1 MSSLQPVPS
10 DFPDIQTYLNKVNKS
25 TSGIVFSYKFD
36 PHIKSHILLV
46 AKESNRY
53 SENINLSIVVN
64 GDSEKELLANLHS
77 AIGSLS
83 KLIHELIV
91 AFE

>member
-10 DFPDIQTYLNKVNKS
+10 DFPEVQTYLNKVNKS
-25 TSGIVFSYKFD
+25 TAGVVFSYKFD
-36 PHIKSHILLV
+36 PHIKLHILLL
-46 AKESNRY
+46 AKESHKY
-53 SENINLSIVVN
+53 SDSIIMSIVVK

-83 KLIHELIV
+83 KLVHELIV
-91 AFE
+91 AFA